1 MIVSDKYVFIHLQK
15 TGGTYLS
22 DFLCNYGKGKHVG
35 GKHATIN
42 HILPKDNNKL
52 KFAVIRNPYDW
63 YVSHY
68 HFQMQNNGHL
78 INHLNR
84 PQTFGEYLNVLFRYD
99 NKRKKL
105 FKKELPKIDYENFVN
120 LEIGMLTYRYINFF
134 CSDFENV
141 LNTSTKKTLVKNI
154 ENNLSIDKVIKLE
167 NLCEDVSELFN
178 KLDINLNDIG
188 REEICSGK
196 KSNTSKHKNYVEYY
210 KNNDLCN
217 IITSRDS
224 YLIDKY
230 GYKL

>member
-15 TGGTYLS
+15 TGGTYLA
-22 DFLCNYGKGKHVG
+22 DFLCNYGKGRHVG

-42 HILPKDNNKL
+42 HILSKDNNKL

-78 INHLNR
+78 INHLKR
-84 PQTFGEYLNVLFRYD
+84 PQTFGEYLNVLFKYD

-105 FKKELPKIDYENFVN
+105 FERELPKINYENFIN
-120 LEIGMLTYRYINFF
+120 LEIGILTYRYIYFF
-134 CSDFENV
+134 CKDFETVINSSNKETLFKNV
-141 LNTSTKKTLVKNI
+141 
-154 ENNLSIDKVIKLE
+154 EDNLCIDKVIKLE
-167 NLCEDVSELFN
+167 NLCDEVTNLF
-178 KLDINLNDIG
+178 KTLDIEINEKG
-188 REEICSGK
+188 KEEICSGK
-196 KSNTSKHKNYVEYY
+196 KSNTSKHKDFTQYY
-210 KNNDLCN
+210 KNNNLGD
-217 IITSRDS
+217 IITKRDN